1 MLTVD
6 YKFYKTAY
14 HGDKISETAWPAAA
28 RDAVAFIDKITFGR
42 ISDDMESAL
51 VQSCKMAVCAAAEE
65 MQVQQSGIVSSAT
78 NDGYS
83 ETYLVNTPERR
94 LRSVV
99 GLWLDNTGLLYRGCD
114 GC

>member
-6 YKFYKTAY
+6 YEFYKSVY
-14 HGDKISETAWPAAA
+14 YGNKIGESAWSAAA
-28 RDAVAFIDKITFGR
+28 RDAAAFIDKITFGR
-42 ISDDMESAL
+42 VSDEIDAAL
-51 VQSCKMAVCAAAEE
+51 LQSCKMAVCAAAEE
-65 MQVQQSGIVSSAT
+65 MQTQQTGIVSSAT

-83 ETYLVNTPERR
+83 ETYLVNAPERR
-94 LRSVV
+94 MRNAV